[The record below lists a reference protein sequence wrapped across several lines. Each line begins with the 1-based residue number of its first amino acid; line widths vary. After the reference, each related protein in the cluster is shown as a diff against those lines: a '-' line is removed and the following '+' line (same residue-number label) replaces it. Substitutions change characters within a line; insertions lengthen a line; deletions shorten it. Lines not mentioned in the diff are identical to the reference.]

1 MTDTATIG
9 KSSRLPATTCGV
21 TPSGSD
27 DCRVLIAALTFCS
40 ALSRSVPKVKLMLT
54 VELPVA
60 DCDEVVSTPLM
71 PRTACSIGLLTRSLT
86 ISGEAPR

>member
-1 MTDTATIG
+1 M
-9 KSSRLPATTCGV
+9 V
-21 TPSGSD
+21 
-27 DCRVLIAALTFCS
+27 
-40 ALSRSVPKVKLMLT
+40 T

-60 DCDEVVSTPLM
+60 DCDDVVSTPRM